1 MVWATAPP
9 TGTLH
14 STGGTQARADEGIDS
29 IPNMIWVVT
38 VLSLEKSV
46 SLGGSGDLLCRLCH
60 APGDLGF
67 GHEAPPTR
75 RPKTS
80 FASCVSSSFRHADCF
95 RCGTPRKCRWPL
107 RDRLPRCT
115 DALERGDGGDETAPS
130 GTALISS
137 KKRSQSL
144 SKTHVS
150 SKMQQANP
158 GDRPEGQW
166 PLCA

>member
-1 MVWATAPP
+1 MRDRAGPFRFFGWLQSGSDVAVTKLATAIEAQAPP
-9 TGTLH
+9 WRGPPPRHRPCDTLH
-14 STGGTQARADEGIDS
+14 ITSGTQARADEGIDS

-80 FASCVSSSFRHADCF
+80 FRSCISSSFRHADCF
-95 RCGTPRKCRWPL
+95 RFGTRRKCRWPL

-115 DALERGDGGDETAPS
+115 DALEKATKPHQVEQ
-130 GTALISS
+130 L
-137 KKRSQSL
+137 
-144 SKTHVS
+144 
-150 SKMQQANP
+150 
-158 GDRPEGQW
+158 
-166 PLCA
+166 